1 MSYTA
6 PNPYVEGVPYKG
18 NTNTSNSMSI
28 MGMIGITPNGD
39 TTKAVLVTSWTEYIE
54 KFALGVSTP
63 FTTNS
68 MLSYAVYGFFQNGG
82 SLLYIVR
89 TVGSSAVKASVTDT
103 TSKLKFTAKS
113 EGEWGNKINVV
124 ITANS
129 DDTENPFTISV
140 YYGEDLV
147 EVFSVSA
154 SASASNYYIDTVND
168 NSEYIDIDASTSG
181 ANLAAVSKTGLKDGT
196 DDISNIVD
204 TTYATA
210 LNKFDKVHNLAGIA
224 IPGQTSTTVISK
236 LIEYTKGKPILP
248 VFDIPSSY
256 TTASEVITF
265 TKANYKG
272 NNVGAYGPYVK
283 VIDPLSAT
291 GKIKE
296 IPPSGHVLGAIARTI
311 DKKGEWVAPAGTDA
325 VLKGVVGVAAEF
337 TDEERGKLNEAGVNV
352 ILVKPNYGTVIWG
365 ARSMSKDPKLKYISN
380 LTLDFTIR
388 REINDAMQKFE
399 FRNNGESLWVDIA
412 ADISG
417 IMETKRLAGAFA
429 GATKE
434 ESYFVVCDSTINTQA
449 TIDKGQVICDVGYA
463 ANNPAEFIIVRVA
476 HQLN

>member
-18 NTNTSNSMSI
+18 NTNTSNSLSV
-28 MGMIGITPNGD
+28 MGMLGITPNGD

-63 FTTNS
+63 FATNS

-82 SLLYIVR
+82 SLLYVGR
-89 TVGSSAVKASVTDT
+89 VVGSGAKKATVTDS

-113 EGEWGNKINVV
+113 EGEWGNKIKVT

-129 DDTENPFTISV
+129 SDTENPFTISV
-140 YYGEDLV
+140 HYGEDLV
-147 EVFSVSA
+147 EMFPVSA
-154 SASASNYYIDTVND
+154 SASASNYYVDTVND
-168 NSEYIDIDASTSG
+168 NSMYIDIDASTSG
-181 ANLAAVSKTGLKDGT
+181 ATLGAVAKTDLAEGA
-196 DDISNIVD
+196 DDLSNIKD
-204 TTYATA
+204 TTYETA
-210 LNKFDKVHNLAGIA
+210 LTMFDKVHNLAGIS
-224 IPGQTSTTVISK
+224 IPGQTAENVIAK

-248 VFDIPSSY
+248 VFELSSNF
-256 TTASEVITF
+256 TNVSEILTF
-265 TKANYKG
+265 VKTNYKG
-272 NNVGAYGPYVK
+272 KDIGVYGPNIK

-291 GKIKE
+291 GKVKE
-296 IPPSGHVLGAIARTI
+296 IPPSGHILGAIARTI
-311 DKKGEWVAPAGTDA
+311 DKKGEWFAPAGTDA

-337 TDEERGKLNEAGVNV
+337 TDEERGKLNDAGVNV

-365 ARSMSKDPKLKYISN
+365 ARSMSSDPKLKFIPN
-380 LTLDFTIR
+380 LTLDYSIR

-399 FRNNGESLWVDIA
+399 FRNNNEALWVDIA

-429 GATKE
+429 GTTKE

>member
-18 NTNTSNSMSI
+18 NTNTSNSLSV
-28 MGMIGITPNGD
+28 MGMVGIAPNGD

-54 KFALGVSTP
+54 KFAFGVSTP

-82 SLLYIVR
+82 SLLYVVR
-89 TVGSSAVKASVTDT
+89 VVGSGAKKATVTDS

-113 EGEWGNKINVV
+113 EGEWGNKIKVT

-129 DDTENPFTISV
+129 SDTENPFTISV
-140 YYGEDLV
+140 YYGADLV
-147 EVFSVSA
+147 ERFPVSA
-154 SASASNYYIDTVND
+154 SAEASNYYLDTVNN
-168 NSEYIDIDASTSG
+168 NSMYIDIDASTSG
-181 ANLAAVSKTGLKDGT
+181 ATLGAVADAALTDGT
-196 DDISNIVD
+196 DDISNIKD
-204 TTYATA
+204 TTYETA
-210 LNKFDKVHNLAGIA
+210 LNMFDKVHNLAGIA
-224 IPGQTSTTVISK
+224 IPGQTSTNVIAK
-236 LIEYTKGKPILP
+236 LIAYTKGKPILP
-248 VFDIPSSY
+248 VFDIPSSFEVV
-256 TTASEVITF
+256 SEILTF
-265 TKANYKG
+265 VNTNYKG
-272 NNVGAYGPYVK
+272 KDIGVYGPNIK

-291 GKIKE
+291 GKVKE
-296 IPPSGHVLGAIARTI
+296 IPPSGHILGAIARTI
-311 DKKGEWVAPAGTDA
+311 DQKGEWFAPAGTDA

-337 TDEERGKLNEAGVNV
+337 TDEERGKLNDAGVNV
-352 ILVKPNYGTVIWG
+352 ILVKPNYGPVIWG
-365 ARSMSKDPKLKYISN
+365 ARSMSSDSKLKYVSN
-380 LTLDFTIR
+380 LTLDYSIR
-388 REINDAMQKFE
+388 REINDAMQRFE
-399 FRNNGESLWVDIA
+399 FRNNNESLWVDIA
-412 ADISG
+412 AEISG

-429 GATKE
+429 GTTKE